1 MMLSKILIAN
11 RGEVALRVIRACH
24 ELDIECV
31 AVYSEADASS
41 MHVREADESVC
52 IGPGPVISS
61 YLQIP
66 SIIGAAEI
74 TGCDAIHPGYGFL
87 AENPDFVEAC
97 EDNDIIFIGP
107 SAEVMRRMGD
117 KALAKQTMSDAR
129 IPVIPGSEGAVADS
143 TEAARLAEEYGY
155 PVMVKASAGGGGRGM
170 RLVFSP
176 AEMDKAFS
184 MASSEAE
191 TAFGDGTIYL
201 EKAIINPHHIEVQVL
216 VDKAGSVLTLGERD
230 CSVQRRHQKLL
241 EESPSPL
248 LDPETRHQMSEAAI
262 AACRACGY
270 ENAGTIEFLVD
281 SEKNFYFMEMNTRV
295 QVEHPVSEMVT
306 GIDIVR
312 QQIEIARGDRV
323 PLTGAIQPR
332 GHAIELRIN
341 AEDPYRGFQPNTGTV
356 TRFLPPGGP
365 GVRIDSHLYEGYD
378 IPVFYDSLL
387 AKLLIWD
394 SDRPAALK
402 RCLRALDEFII
413 EGVVTNARLFVDII
427 NSPEFAEGN
436 YSTAFIEDNAGRL
449 KLDEEEKVSQETE

>member
-1 MMLSKILIAN
+1 
-11 RGEVALRVIRACH
+11 
-24 ELDIECV
+24 
-31 AVYSEADASS
+31 
-41 MHVREADESVC
+41 
-52 IGPGPVISS
+52 
-61 YLQIP
+61 
-66 SIIGAAEI
+66 
-74 TGCDAIHPGYGFL
+74 
-87 AENPDFVEAC
+87 
-97 EDNDIIFIGP
+97 
-107 SAEVMRRMGD
+107 
-117 KALAKQTMSDAR
+117 
-129 IPVIPGSEGAVADS
+129 
-143 TEAARLAEEYGY
+143 
-155 PVMVKASAGGGGRGM
+155 M
-170 RLVFSP
+170 RLVFSA

-248 LDPETRHQMSEAAI
+248 LDNATRHQMSEAAI

-312 QQIEIARGDRV
+312 QQIKIARGDRV

-332 GHAIELRIN
+332 GHAVELRIN

-413 EGVVTNARLFVDII
+413 EGVVTNAKLFVDII
-427 NSPEFAEGN
+427 NSPDFAEGN

-449 KLDEEEKVSQETE
+449 KLDEEEVVPQETE